1 MKRSLSCISPD
12 GRSTLTFFYNDNAF
26 LSPDNEGKAYLV
38 VQFLPLTTSA
48 ASSSSFAGSTSCELP
63 NDRQQQQRDH
73 DTYGSAY
80 TYSDNP
86 DVPPRLALVTQTNKE
101 RRSRINDSRRP
112 YNISIPNSIVSLL
125 DIDQPIGLVY
135 CDSNSLQEDQ
145 LVARVGFSKAT
156 ASSVQ
161 VALYSQSTVWILE
174 IGCNTDGAL
183 DILSITEPFETY
195 LLSLSPGSRIV
206 RVRSAP
212 RDVLAPAG
220 SLAMLTTE
228 GSLVLYHP
236 GTRHPYNN
244 AITGATRSST
254 IGARITTPVSMTPFL
269 ADNDEEAVTDFCF
282 GIHNNCTSFQ
292 DSNPSLGELSV
303 LFLCPNG
310 NVYGAAP
317 VIFDCSAVPTSIVQA
332 RIQWMKKNTEAIK
345 ERELATSLAN
355 KEEEGALLR
364 MYSAS
369 QHWMK
374 ENFCWDNNNTCKDT
388 KPYNAYSTA
397 QLFQHGRIS
406 HSADWPL
413 QIQGPLVEQLQLD
426 DKSHDD
432 FPPGEAVVIEPIPP
446 HGRIAADIFVI
457 GRKPSPSSSSIEI
470 QLDICILS
478 TPVLPRFAFESIQD
492 RDILDDY
499 CMDGIVLDTVFYDFR
514 CTCSGLRR
522 EKLYL
527 DIIVDPITPYMVH
540 AAHAYGVCTISFESI
555 PTYIMQLTSGEK
567 DLSSSTLAWC
577 CLCIE
582 SETDVSFDGVIV
594 SEEAQFGHILLAHLS
609 NSK

>member
-1 MKRSLSCISPD
+1 
-12 GRSTLTFFYNDNAF
+12 
-26 LSPDNEGKAYLV
+26 
-38 VQFLPLTTSA
+38 
-48 ASSSSFAGSTSCELP
+48 
-63 NDRQQQQRDH
+63 
-73 DTYGSAY
+73 
-80 TYSDNP
+80 
-86 DVPPRLALVTQTNKE
+86 
-101 RRSRINDSRRP
+101 
-112 YNISIPNSIVSLL
+112 
-125 DIDQPIGLVY
+125 
-135 CDSNSLQEDQ
+135 LQEDH
-145 LVARVGFSKAT
+145 VVSRDGSSKALT
-156 ASSVQ
+156 SSVQ
-161 VALYSQSTVWILE
+161 IALYSQSTVWILE
-174 IGCNTDGAL
+174 IGCNNDGAL

-236 GTRHPYNN
+236 GTRRPHHSV
-244 AITGATRSST
+244 ITAATRSSSV
-254 IGARITTPVSMTPFL
+254 GARITTPVSMAPFL
-269 ADNDEEAVTDFCF
+269 ADHDEEAVTDFCF
-282 GIHNNCTSFQ
+282 GIQNNCASFL
-292 DSNPSLGELSV
+292 DYNPSLGELSV
-303 LFLCPNG
+303 LFLCQNG

-317 VIFDCSAVPTSIVQA
+317 VIFDSSAILNSIIQA
-332 RIQWMKKNTEAIK
+332 RMQWMKSNIEAIK
-345 ERELATSLAN
+345 EKESATRATMGTN
-355 KEEEGALLR
+355 DEEEGALLR
-364 MYSAS
+364 MYTAS

-374 ENFCWDNNNTCKDT
+374 ENFRWDNNKSYNDT

-426 DKSHDD
+426 DKNYDD
-432 FPPGEAVVIEPIPP
+432 IPPGEALVIEPLPSNGTTP
-446 HGRIAADIFVI
+446 ADIFVI

-470 QLDICILS
+470 QLDVCILS

-499 CMDGIVLDTVFYDFR
+499 CMDGIVLDTVLYDFR
-514 CTCSGLRR
+514 CTNSAFRT
-522 EKLYL
+522 EKIFL

-540 AAHAYGVCTISFESI
+540 AANAYGVCTISFESI
-555 PTYIMQLTSGEK
+555 ATYVMQLTSGDPCKK
-567 DLSSSTLAWC
+567 DSSLSNLAWC
-577 CLCIE
+577 CLCID
-582 SETDVSFDGVIV
+582 SETDISFDGVVV